1 MNNRITSSPL
11 IGQTPFNEK
20 MQQPQ
25 NPPFRTLD
33 SIFPGPA
40 FPGVPR
46 VWPAQP
52 VVSPFLIP
60 QKHTGRAQ
68 DGLLKVKVDHFIG
81 STLKCSEGVKRTHF
95 ILLLDQSTSMLNG
108 KTLTL
113 AGFNQQVQVIR
124 ANAADAGQIT
134 VSVVL
139 FDTQVKPLFV
149 GMPLTSLK
157 ELTEASYLPNGGT
170 ALYDATGS
178 VLEIAMALPG
188 ANDPSTAV
196 FVQVLTDGEDLNSQH
211 VSGKAV
217 GACVKRLTETGRFTF
232 ALMGPQEHLNDL
244 ANVLSL
250 DRGNVD
256 GFDPLSIKSRA
267 SSVDAMAGS
276 MQSYMSSR
284 STGATAVNNLYK
296 KSGPTL

>member
-1 MNNRITSSPL
+1 MNEKNSSSPL
-11 IGQTPFNEK
+11 IGQTLFNEK
-20 MQQPQ
+20 MQQQQ
-25 NPPFRTLD
+25 NPPFSALG

-40 FPGVPR
+40 FPGAPR

-52 VVSPFLIP
+52 IVSPFLIP
-60 QKHTGRAQ
+60 QKHPGRAM
-68 DGLLKVKVDHFIG
+68 DAAMKAKVDQFVG
-81 STLKCSEGVKRTHF
+81 STLKHSEGVKRTHF

-108 KTLTL
+108 KALTL

-149 GMPLTSLK
+149 GMPMTSLK
-157 ELTEASYLPNGGT
+157 ELTEATYLPNGGT
-170 ALYDATGS
+170 ALYDAAGS

-188 ANDPSTAV
+188 ANDPSTAI
-196 FVQVLTDGEDLNSQH
+196 FVSVLTDGEDLSSRH

-217 GACVKRLTETGRFTF
+217 GECVKKLTDTGRFTF

-256 GFDPLSIKSRA
+256 GFDPSSIQSRA
-267 SSVDAMAGS
+267 ASAGAMAGS

-284 STGATAVNNLYK
+284 SIGAMASTNLYEK
-296 KSGPTL
+296 AGPTL